1 MTGGFDDPLAEALW
15 ECRRE
20 HRTLDLPDG
29 HFADLTLDRAKAIAS
44 ELYRRLDAARSGSWK
59 LGAFDRVTRE
69 ILGLAEPLVAPVPS
83 DRLSVGPSALDVS
96 MGSFVQAK
104 LEAEVGVAIYDWG
117 VRLVPCIEVADCR
130 FLGWR
135 VPAVAA
141 LADFGLQGAM
151 VFGPEFD
158 PVGEVRVDVRH
169 NGQPVG
175 SGRLSW
181 DEAVERL
188 ALLPP
193 EASHRPTYV
202 ATGAITPQLDA
213 SPGRWEFEFRDIA
226 TMSLTLS

>member
-1 MTGGFDDPLAEALW
+1 MTGSFDDPLAQALW

-20 HRTLDLPDG
+20 HRTLDMSEDSVAGLS
-29 HFADLTLDRAKAIAS
+29 LDRARAIAS
-44 ELYRRLDAARSGSWK
+44 ELYLRLDAVRSGSWK
-59 LGAFDRVTRE
+59 LGAFDRMTRE
-69 ILGLAEPLVAPVPS
+69 LLGLAEPLVAPVPS
-83 DRLSVGPSALDVS
+83 DRLSVGPSALSFS

-135 VPAVAA
+135 VPAAAA

-151 VFGPEFD
+151 AFGPEFD

-169 NGQPVG
+169 DGQQVG
-175 SGRLSW
+175 SGRLAW
-181 DEAVERL
+181 DEAIERL
-188 ALLPP
+188 TLLPP

-213 SPGRWEFEFRDIA
+213 SRGRWEFEFRDIA
-226 TMSLTLS
+226 TMSLNLS